1 MNRKERKQLLRFGIT
16 VKQAQELEQ
25 YRRNLMQE
33 ACSTE
38 GTEARKK
45 IKQLMTVDCT
55 PPKLGAPR
63 ELTARA

>member
-16 VKQAQELEQ
+16 VKQATELEQ
-25 YRRNLMQE
+25 SRRNLMQE
-33 ACSTE
+33 ACTAE

-45 IKQLMTVDCT
+45 IKQLMTVDYT
-55 PPKLGAPR
+55 PRLGAPK

>member
-1 MNRKERKQLLRFGIT
+1 MNRKERKQLLRFGIS

-33 ACSTE
+33 ACSAE

-55 PPKLGAPR
+55 PKLGAPR

>member
-1 MNRKERKQLLRFGIT
+1 MNRKEHKQLRRFGIT

-25 YRRNLMQE
+25 FRRNLMQE
-33 ACSTE
+33 ACTAD
-38 GTEARKK
+38 GTEARKR

-55 PPKLGAPR
+55 PKLVAPR